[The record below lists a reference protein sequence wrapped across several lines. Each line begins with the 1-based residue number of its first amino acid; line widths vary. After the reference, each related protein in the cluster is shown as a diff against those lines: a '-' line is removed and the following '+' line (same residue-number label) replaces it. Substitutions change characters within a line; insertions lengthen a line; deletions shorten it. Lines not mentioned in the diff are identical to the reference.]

1 MKQNKQTM
9 LLFMLFLWLNMGLLH
24 AQQVYTLD
32 ECINITLQKN
42 LQIQN
47 SQMDVQSTNS
57 QIKEAKSSFLP
68 TVELTGQYQYYL
80 QMPKMLVPADFMPGG
95 KPGEYIEME
104 FGSPQ
109 TMTAAVQA
117 TQVLYNQKVFIGLKA
132 ARTAKNM
139 SDLMLHKTRED
150 LIYNVSA
157 IYYNLQVL
165 NQNLMML
172 DSNIVSLSKVVQA
185 NSALEAN
192 SIVSKTNYKRLL
204 ISLENLKNERLN
216 LALTT
221 DKAYSLLKF
230 LMCIPVTEQI
240 SISTFDAR
248 EYKLEAAVGN
258 VENRTDIKLLTQQVE
273 LAKLDLKAS
282 KASFYPSLAGV
293 VNYGVSGNNDK
304 FSLTQT
310 INDQWIRSSF
320 VALQLNVPIFSGFSR
335 TEKVRQKNFEL
346 KKAQNN
352 YELMK
357 SSVLKEMSDA
367 VNNYNSSCN
376 SFENT
381 KRSLSLAQD
390 IYNSAQIEY
399 TNGLISASDLL
410 LILNELTTARN
421 NFSNALVNL
430 RIAEIELKKSKGEI
444 ASK

>member
-1 MKQNKQTM
+1 MKQNNKTLVFF
-9 LLFMLFLWLNMGLLH
+9 LLFMGLSMGAMY

-42 LQIQN
+42 LQVQN
-47 SQMDVQSTNS
+47 SMMDVQSTKS
-57 QIKEAKSSFLP
+57 QIREAKSSFLP
-68 TVELTGQYQYYL
+68 TVDLTGQYQYYL
-80 QMPKMLVPADFMPGG
+80 QMPKMLLPAEFMPGG
-95 KPGEYIEME
+95 TPGEYVELA
-104 FGSPQ
+104 FGVPQ

-117 TQVLYNQKVFIGLKA
+117 SQVLYNQKVFIGLKA
-132 ARTAKNM
+132 ARTAKNL
-139 SDLMLHKTRED
+139 SDLMLSKTRED

-165 NQNLMML
+165 TQNLMMV
-172 DSNIVSLSKVVQA
+172 DSNIVSLSKIVKA

-204 ISLENLKNERLN
+204 ISLDNLKNERLN

-221 DKAYSLLKF
+221 DKAYNLLKF
-230 LMCIPVTEQI
+230 LMCMPVQEQI
-240 SISTFDAR
+240 AISNFDAR
-248 EYKLEAAVGN
+248 EYKLQAAVGD
-258 VENRTDIKLLTQQVE
+258 VDNRTDIKLLNEQVE

-293 VNYGVSGNNDK
+293 INYGVTGNNDK
-304 FSLTQT
+304 FSLTKT
-310 INDQWIRSSF
+310 INDQWMRSSF
-320 VALQLNVPIFSGFSR
+320 VALQLNVPLFSGFSR
-335 TEKVRQKNFEL
+335 TEKVRQKGFEL
-346 KKAQNN
+346 QKAQNN

-357 SSVLKEMSDA
+357 YSAQKEMADA

-381 KRSLSLAQD
+381 KRSLNLAQD
-390 IYNSAQIEY
+390 IYKSAQTEY
-399 TNGLISASDLL
+399 ANGLISASDLL